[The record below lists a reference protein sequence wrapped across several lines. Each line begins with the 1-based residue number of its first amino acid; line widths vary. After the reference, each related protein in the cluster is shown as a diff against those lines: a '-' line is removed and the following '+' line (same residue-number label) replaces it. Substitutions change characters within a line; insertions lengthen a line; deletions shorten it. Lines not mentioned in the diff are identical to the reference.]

1 MNAINRIKTSC
12 LRGKNVPRGKS
23 KRYVSGYNSTIK
35 RFVICNPRQILL
47 SDENA
52 WDNMGK
58 AQGMLGREKCA
69 KGFSGETCKKGAT
82 LKILA

>member
-1 MNAINRIKTSC
+1 
-12 LRGKNVPRGKS
+12 
-23 KRYVSGYNSTIK
+23 
-35 RFVICNPRQILL
+35 VICNPRQILL

-69 KGFSGETCKKGAT
+69 KWFSGETCKKGVT